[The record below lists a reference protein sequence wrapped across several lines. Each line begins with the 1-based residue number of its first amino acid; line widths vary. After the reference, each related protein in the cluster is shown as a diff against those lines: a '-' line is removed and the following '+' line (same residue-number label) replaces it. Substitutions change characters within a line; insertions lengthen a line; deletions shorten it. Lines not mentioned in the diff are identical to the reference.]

1 MCLSAPARRSRD
13 LCLKPSV
20 RLVEKQTNKQTK
32 VALGVGFLPESEIR
46 SLPAQAGPSLTLDI
60 HKKYIA
66 ASSYEIPSSSFIW
79 FKEMEFCIIAN
90 HRGSDTQ
97 NPLILFKVFFQT
109 CRSPVSTYSPRRD
122 CPYIQRNILGK
133 NSVPRALRLM
143 HRSAGLWICHF
154 SLLGAT
160 GCSETAR

>member
-66 ASSYEIPSSSFIW
+66 ASSYEIPSSSFI
-79 FKEMEFCIIAN
+79 
-90 HRGSDTQ
+90 
-97 NPLILFKVFFQT
+97 
-109 CRSPVSTYSPRRD
+109 
-122 CPYIQRNILGK
+122 
-133 NSVPRALRLM
+133 
-143 HRSAGLWICHF
+143 
-154 SLLGAT
+154 
-160 GCSETAR
+160 